1 MDTSAS
7 FVLWHYGSLT
17 VVRARRGRSTSFH
30 GPSSEGA
37 RLGFLLLDTV
47 RTSLP
52 RLQARLGR
60 WSSELDGGD

>member
-37 RLGFLLLDTV
+37 RLSFLLFENF
-47 RTSLP
+47 RASLP

-60 WSSELDGGD
+60 